1 MIIECISLVPYCLW
15 MPIDFLKWKNDILGL
30 AHPLSSWWK
39 YSLYLVFYFSLRHL
53 NLKEH
58 WNVKRSQVFYFKSRV
73 HFQISWLSLSFF
85 SEGCFVISSVS
96 SFELYSWCFLFKTT
110 CTYYQTWHSSWQP
123 ALGGFLD
130 SPVFSLTPWCYMVA
144 SNKGFFEISESVSC

>member
-1 MIIECISLVPYCLW
+1 MWKGAKSFILKVEFIFKFL
-15 MPIDFLKWKNDILGL
+15 DF
-30 AHPLSSWWK
+30 HC
-39 YSLYLVFYFSLRHL
+39 H
-53 NLKEH
+53 
-58 WNVKRSQVFYFKSRV
+58 
-73 HFQISWLSLSFF
+73 FF

-96 SFELYSWCFLFKTT
+96 SFELYCWCFLFKKT

-144 SNKGFFEISESVSC
+144 SNKGFFEISESVSCRVTSHSLWPHRLLPTRLLCAWNSPGKILELVSISFSRGSSWLRDWTHILLHWRW